1 VATQIFLEF
10 SPLKKLGKMI
20 PMLTWAYFSKGL
32 VQPPTVGDVFEAQ
45 IFNHLDFQF
54 SLDLQGPDFSW
65 IDQIVGED
73 GLEAGG

>member
-1 VATQIFLEF
+1 
-10 SPLKKLGKMI
+10 
-20 PMLTWAYFSKGL
+20 L
-32 VQPPTVGDVFEAQ
+32 VQPPTVDDVFEAQ
-45 IFNHLDFQF
+45 IFNYLDFQF